1 MNREM
6 VPPQSSSDSVTDRS
20 LIIFKNVTKRFGS
33 TEALSS
39 VSFTGC
45 AGSVHAIT
53 GENGA
58 GKSTLMKLLAGV
70 HRVDAGEILL
80 NGNPIRFS
88 GPGAA
93 LSAGIST
100 VFQELTLLPNLTI
113 AENLFLGREPRKG
126 FLIDRKSMKR
136 KARALLDRLGIDLD
150 IETPC
155 GDLNVAEQHL
165 IEIAKG
171 TTVDADVFIFDEPTA
186 ALDAPGVDKLESLIR
201 SQKKAGK
208 LVFYISHRLDEIFRF
223 CDAVTVLKDGKHITT
238 TRTDELTRD
247 GLVSVMVGRALS
259 QLYPAR
265 GTLPA
270 DAPATLTVADLV
282 PAPGRPAVSFALK
295 RGEILGLAGLEGQGQ
310 REIIR
315 SLAGLQPHA
324 HGKVAKSGTTSVDAQ
339 VLTLSAISTA
349 LAGVGFIPEDR
360 KSEGLYLPLSIGQ
373 NIALGMLRRSSL
385 ASVAAI
391 DRKQIETLMGS
402 MNIRAR
408 DANQIVATLSG
419 GNQQKVMI
427 GRLLASGVDVLLI
440 EEPTRGV
447 DVGAKSEIYAL
458 LRDFADNGG
467 AVLVTS
473 SELTEH
479 LGLCDR
485 ILVVREGS
493 IVAEMAA
500 ARATEETIM
509 KHALVGLKV
518 ASKEVAAV

>member
-1 MNREM
+1 MSGEM
-6 VPPQSSSDSVTDRS
+6 APAQNPFDAAKGPPV
-20 LIIFKNVTKRFGS
+20 IAFKSVTKRFGQ

-39 VSFTGC
+39 ISFAGH

-70 HRVDAGEILL
+70 YRVDSGEILL
-80 NGNPIRFS
+80 NGNPIRFA
-88 GPGAA
+88 GPRAA

-113 AENLFLGREPRKG
+113 AENLVLGREPQRAR
-126 FLIDRKSMKR
+126 LIDRTAMKR
-136 KARALLDRLGIDLD
+136 KARDLFQRLGIDLD
-150 IETPC
+150 IETLC
-155 GDLNVAEQHL
+155 GELTVAEQHL

-171 TTVDADVFIFDEPTA
+171 AGVDADVFIFDEPTA
-186 ALDAPGVDKLESLIR
+186 ALDAAGVAKLENLIR
-201 SQKKAGK
+201 AQKEAGK

-223 CDAVTVLKDGKHITT
+223 CDAVTVLKDGKHVVTT
-238 TRTDELTRD
+238 PTDELTRD
-247 GLVSVMVGRALS
+247 RLVSLMVGREIS
-259 QLYPAR
+259 QLYPQRKAA
-265 GTLPA
+265 PA
-270 DAPATLTVADLV
+270 DMPALLTVADLV
-282 PAPGRPAVSFALK
+282 PSPARPALSFALK

-310 REIIR
+310 RDIIR
-315 SLAGLQPHA
+315 ALAGLQPHA
-324 HGKVAKSGTTSVDAQ
+324 RGHVTKSDATSATAQ
-339 VLTLSAISTA
+339 ELALSAVATA

-360 KSEGLYLPLSIGQ
+360 KSEGLYLPLSIAQ
-373 NIALGMLRRSSL
+373 NIGLGMLRRAAL
-385 ASVAAI
+385 PSVAAV
-391 DRKQIETLMGS
+391 DRKRIEKLMDQMS
-402 MNIRAR
+402 IRAKN
-408 DANQIVATLSG
+408 AAQVVATLSG

-458 LRDFADNGG
+458 LRDFADKGG
-467 AVLVTS
+467 GVLITS

-485 ILVVREGS
+485 ILVIRAGA

-500 ARATEETIM
+500 IDANEETIM
-509 KHALVGLKV
+509 KHALVGSRS
-518 ASKEVAAV
+518 ANEGVAAA

>member
-1 MNREM
+1 MSREI
-6 VPPQSSSDSVTDRS
+6 VPTQSSSDSAADRS
-20 LIIFKNVTKRFGS
+20 VIVFKNLTKRFGS

-39 VSFTGC
+39 VSFAGR

-70 HRVDAGEILL
+70 HRIDAGEIFL
-80 NGNPIRFS
+80 NGTPIRFS

-93 LSAGIST
+93 LRAGIST

-113 AENLFLGREPRKG
+113 AENLFLGREPRKAC
-126 FLIDRKSMKR
+126 LIDRKSMKR
-136 KARALLDRLGIDLD
+136 KARTLLDRLNIDLD
-150 IETPC
+150 VETLC

-171 TTVDADVFIFDEPTA
+171 ATVDADVFIFDEPTA
-186 ALDAPGVDKLESLIR
+186 ALDAPGVDKLENLIR
-201 SQKKAGK
+201 SQKEAGK
-208 LVFYISHRLDEIFRF
+208 LVFYISHRLEEIFRF
-223 CDAVTVLKDGKHITT
+223 CDSVTVLKDGKHIVTT
-238 TRTDELTRD
+238 QTAELTRD
-247 GLVSVMVGRALS
+247 RLVSLMVGRELS

-265 GTLPA
+265 GTLLA
-270 DAPATLTVADLV
+270 DAPAALTVTDLV
-282 PAPGRPAVSFALK
+282 AAPERPAVSFALK

-315 SLAGLQPHA
+315 ALAGLQPHA
-324 HGKVAKSGTTSVDAQ
+324 HGRVAKSGATPADPHE
-339 VLTLSAISTA
+339 LKLSAVSTA

-360 KSEGLYLPLSIGQ
+360 KSEGLYLSLSIGQ
-373 NIALGMLRRSSL
+373 NIALGMLRRAPL
-385 ASVAAI
+385 ASAAAV
-391 DRKQIETLMGS
+391 DRKKIDKLMGS
-402 MNIRAR
+402 MSIRAR
-408 DANQIVATLSG
+408 DASQIVATLSG

-427 GRLLASGVDVLLI
+427 GRLLASGVAVLLI

-493 IVAEMAA
+493 IVAEMPAA
-500 ARATEETIM
+500 QASEETIM
-509 KHALVGLKV
+509 KHALAGLKDY
-518 ASKEVAAV
+518 SKEVASA